1 MPKKAKP
8 RKPTASVRTR
18 LLERSRELRADIA
31 RELRK
36 YDDEHYAELAERFA
50 DSGEQSVADLL
61 VDLNLAEISRD
72 VAEFRDIEAA
82 LLRLAHGTYG
92 ACVDCGTEID
102 PERLRIAPSAARC
115 LPCQQRYERQNPSEK
130 HPTL

>member
-1 MPKKAKP
+1 MPKKPDP
-8 RKPTASVRTR
+8 RNPSAGVRAR

-36 YDDEHYAELAERFA
+36 CDDERYAELAERFA

-61 VDLNLAEISRD
+61 VDVDLAEISRD
-72 VAEFRDIEAA
+72 VAEFREVEAA

-92 ACVDCGTEID
+92 ACVDCGAEID
-102 PERLRIAPSAARC
+102 AERLRIAPSVARC
-115 LPCQQRYERQNPSEK
+115 LPCQQRYERQNPAEK